1 MQFVLGGL
9 ESRVLVFYTML
20 HALNPQSLE
29 RICYLQNIG
38 FVVLLNKA
46 QEDAVA
52 ENSEHCS
59 YFPENQYRTCKKLQ
73 RTHGVGP
80 DP

>member
-29 RICYLQNIG
+29 RICYLQNIRC
-38 FVVLLNKA
+38 A
-46 QEDAVA
+46 TEQ
-52 ENSEHCS
+52 
-59 YFPENQYRTCKKLQ
+59 
-73 RTHGVGP
+73 GP
-80 DP
+80 GGRSS